1 MRQKY
6 KRRHSMDKR
15 GGFEEIRWGDGEW
28 GIEGMGNWGSRELS
42 QVIVK
47 GRQAIAE
54 ESADDREVILRLR
67 DNRL

>member
-1 MRQKY
+1 MG
-6 KRRHSMDKR
+6 M
-15 GGFEEIRWGDGEW
+15 GMGTGEW
-28 GIEGMGNWGSRELS
+28 GMGNWGSRELREWGSRELS

-54 ESADDREVILRLR
+54 ESADDREVILQLR